1 MKTVLKTNNHIT
13 LSWIKHILSCNNIK
27 FYILDESMSSVEGN
41 ITATTISLGGSSV
54 TTTATLSTGISNGNV
69 LVANANVIDND
80 FLRVDG
86 TSIEGRSASELATD
100 IGAATTDDIIALS
113 IALG

>member
-41 ITATTISLGGSSV
+41 ITAIPMRILVDSKNLKRAKKIISD
-54 TTTATLSTGISNGNV
+54 AE
-69 LVANANVIDND
+69 D
-80 FLRVDG
+80 
-86 TSIEGRSASELATD
+86 ELKK
-100 IGAATTDDIIALS
+100 S
-113 IALG
+113 Q

>member
-41 ITATTISLGGSSV
+41 ITAIPMRILVDTENLKRAKKIISDAEDELKKSQY
-54 TTTATLSTGISNGNV
+54 L
-69 LVANANVIDND
+69 L
-80 FLRVDG
+80 L
-86 TSIEGRSASELATD
+86 IELYV
-100 IGAATTDDIIALS
+100 S
-113 IALG
+113 IAMNFQPIFFFPVIWIYLLYC

>member
-41 ITATTISLGGSSV
+41 ITAIPMRILVDTENLKRAKNIIS
-54 TTTATLSTGISNGNV
+54 
-69 LVANANVIDND
+69 DEED
-80 FLRVDG
+80 
-86 TSIEGRSASELATD
+86 ELKK
-100 IGAATTDDIIALS
+100 S
-113 IALG
+113 Q

>member
-41 ITATTISLGGSSV
+41 ITAIPMRILVDAENLKRAKKIISD
-54 TTTATLSTGISNGNV
+54 AE
-69 LVANANVIDND
+69 D
-80 FLRVDG
+80 
-86 TSIEGRSASELATD
+86 ELKK
-100 IGAATTDDIIALS
+100 S
-113 IALG
+113 Q

>member
-41 ITATTISLGGSSV
+41 ISAIPMR
-54 TTTATLSTGISNGNV
+54 V
-69 LVANANVIDND
+69 LVDKENIQKAEKIINQAQED
-80 FLRVDG
+80 LK
-86 TSIEGRSASELATD
+86 IEHLKVT
-100 IGAATTDDIIALS
+100 I
-113 IALG
+113 